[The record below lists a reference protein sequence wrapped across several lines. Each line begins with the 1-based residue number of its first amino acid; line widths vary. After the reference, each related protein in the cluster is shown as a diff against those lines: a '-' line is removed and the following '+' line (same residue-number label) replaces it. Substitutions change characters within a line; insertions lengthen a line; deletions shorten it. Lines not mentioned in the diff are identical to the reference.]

1 MPPKTPRRP
10 GAFSANFD
18 PEILIS
24 FRDLCTSQNRQYTK
38 ILQKLAEIY
47 LLTEGKVLDSPDVVE
62 HLTRKVEYLEE
73 ELRKAQE
80 NGTPAK
86 SASTGDLKDFY
97 PSSEV
102 GDWKEGWAVL
112 NAKIQKLEE
121 LIRAGSHQVS
131 STVGKAD
138 DNYLVGNVRE
148 GEWMHPL
155 QKDPNAC
162 VVFDDDGHPYLD
174 EDDSYI
180 GSRERTPEEN
190 LSLLLHHGVEIPDH
204 EAFLKKERERQSQ
217 QAEIPV
223 DWKVVNNYKEAVKKL
238 KADPS
243 KCFTL
248 VDGHPVLTKGIDGN
262 FAFFERRN
270 PEETYEIL
278 QYLGAGIPDRNEY
291 LKKERNLDHNLQLR
305 EDLSYLKQELNN
317 PDCDD
322 PRVLAWRER
331 LRKSNEEFYNPT
343 DPDIIRR
350 RDMFKD

>member
-18 PEILIS
+18 PEVLIS

-38 ILQKLAEIY
+38 VLQKLAEIY
-47 LLTEGKVLDSPDVVE
+47 LLTEGKVLESSDVVG
-62 HLTRKVEYLEE
+62 HLTRKVEYLED

-97 PSSEV
+97 PSSDV

-131 STVGKAD
+131 STVEKAD
-138 DNYLVGNVRE
+138 DNCLVGNVRE
-148 GEWMHPL
+148 GEQMHPL

-174 EDDSYI
+174 EDDSFI

-190 LSLLLHHGVEIPDH
+190 LELLLHHSVEIPDH

-223 DWKVVNNYKEAVKKL
+223 NWDVVNAYKKL
-238 KADPS
+238 FEESGKDPS
-243 KCFTL
+243 DCYMIFE
-248 VDGHPVLTKGIDGN
+248 DGHPELQDLVSCG
-262 FAFFERRN
+262 ERPPKRS
-270 PEETYEIL
+270 PEETLEIL
-278 QYLGAGIPDRNEY
+278 LFLGVKIPDRKAFLEQERKEDPNLAERDWHSRY
-291 LKKERNLDHNLQLR
+291 QQEKISKKSKH
-305 EDLSYLKQELNN
+305 
-317 PDCDD
+317 
-322 PRVLAWRER
+322 
-331 LRKSNEEFYNPT
+331 
-343 DPDIIRR
+343 
-350 RDMFKD
+350 